1 MIETRRER
9 EVFWMPLMLKLA
21 VQTSSNNCEG
31 HIGCDFMYACLF
43 WHRSRQAV
51 SLISLWTLFLL
62 LLAFVVHSHSHC
74 CLLHVLFPVCFRTD
88 FKRAVLSVLD
98 EPKSLSCLWAVLS
111 HGSEICLTKSRM
123 KIVTSSL
130 QAVN

>member
-31 HIGCDFMYACLF
+31 HIGCDFVYACLF
-43 WHRSRQAV
+43 WHRSHQAV

-62 LLAFVVHSHSHC
+62 LLAFVVRSHSH
-74 CLLHVLFPVCFRTD
+74 
-88 FKRAVLSVLD
+88 
-98 EPKSLSCLWAVLS
+98 
-111 HGSEICLTKSRM
+111 
-123 KIVTSSL
+123 
-130 QAVN
+130 